1 MPHIHNRPDGDK
13 YVRVKWDNT
22 QEGRMQHFQIDSN
35 WPMRGLPFDY
45 RSILHYSAEE
55 HGKNGKITIVGLQA
69 QLSSNTMLH
78 A

>member
-1 MPHIHNRPDGDK
+1 
-13 YVRVKWDNT
+13 
-22 QEGRMQHFQIDSN
+22 MQHFQIDSN